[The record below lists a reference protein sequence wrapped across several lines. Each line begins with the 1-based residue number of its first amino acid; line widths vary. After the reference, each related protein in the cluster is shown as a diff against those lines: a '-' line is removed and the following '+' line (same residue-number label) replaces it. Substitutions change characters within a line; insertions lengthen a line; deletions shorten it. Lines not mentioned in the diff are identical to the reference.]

1 MVLRRSYHRSAA
13 PVTTEVVEAVLWLV
27 CGSRSDLYSSN
38 VDANIYSVLLEQVLG
53 VLSSGHGLDDL
64 ETVHAF
70 CQLLDRYKVRTE
82 SCG

>member
-1 MVLRRSYHRSAA
+1 MLRRSYHRSAA
-13 PVTTEVVEAVLWLV
+13 PVTTGVVEAVLWMV

-38 VDANIYSVLLEQVLG
+38 VDANIYSVLLEQLLG

-64 ETVHAF
+64 ETVHVF
-70 CQLLDRYKVRTE
+70 CQLLDRYKVRTG

>member
-38 VDANIYSVLLEQVLG
+38 VDANIYSVLL
-53 VLSSGHGLDDL
+53 
-64 ETVHAF
+64 
-70 CQLLDRYKVRTE
+70 
-82 SCG
+82 

>member
-38 VDANIYSVLLEQVLG
+38 VDANIYSVLLEQLLG

-64 ETVHAF
+64 ETVHTF